1 SDTFHSQGGWYVL
14 QERPDPYI
22 AMLGGEFLNHGDQQ
36 EGRVRVVDPAFPGL
50 ERAGASF
57 TITEEW
63 YSLKNFAPDLHVMLV
78 LEPEGM
84 RDSPYKRPP
93 YPLAWVR
100 HEGKGRVYYNAM
112 GHRDDVWTSARYQ
125 EMLAGAI
132 AWATGTAAA
141 NVVA

>member
-1 SDTFHSQGGWYVL
+1 
-14 QERPDPYI
+14 
-22 AMLGGEFLNHGDQQ
+22 
-36 EGRVRVVDPAFPGL
+36 
-50 ERAGASF
+50 
-57 TITEEW
+57 
-63 YSLKNFAPDLHVMLV
+63 
-78 LEPEGM
+78 M

-141 NVVA
+141 NVVANVSSVTPHAGALPPQD